1 MLKLTPEQLA
11 AVELLREAR
20 LDGDEGMPQEL
31 FLLISGL
38 VPLANVDLLI
48 TDEEGRLLLARRHD
62 PWYPDSWHIPGGCM
76 HYGETF
82 RHCIEETSQRE
93 IGTVVAWEEKPLA
106 VKNVIRG
113 VDEEK
118 AFPRERGHN
127 VAVLFRCRVPAG
139 WQINNGG
146 KRACDDGYLA
156 WFDKLPPD
164 FMKIQHVYDDELD
177 SWR

>member
-1 MLKLTPEQLA
+1 
-11 AVELLREAR
+11 
-20 LDGDEGMPQEL
+20 
-31 FLLISGL
+31 
-38 VPLANVDLLI
+38 
-48 TDEEGRLLLARRHD
+48 
-62 PWYPDSWHIPGGCM
+62 M

-93 IGTVVAWEEKPLA
+93 IGTVVAWEEKPIA

-127 VAVLFRCRVPAG
+127 VAIMFRCRVPAG